1 MLGVDRGWWEA
12 ADGDSTRTRGKFRIC
27 SLEGVVEP
35 GVWVVD
41 GEALWQ
47 VRLFLLE

>member
-1 MLGVDRGWWEA
+1 MVTAAGQGRSLGFALWKQ
-12 ADGDSTRTRGKFRIC
+12 T
-27 SLEGVVEP
+27 EP